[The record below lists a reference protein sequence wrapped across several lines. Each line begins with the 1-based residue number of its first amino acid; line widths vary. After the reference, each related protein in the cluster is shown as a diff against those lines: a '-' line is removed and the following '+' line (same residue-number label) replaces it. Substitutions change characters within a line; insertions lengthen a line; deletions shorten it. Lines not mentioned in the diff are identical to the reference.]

1 MTLKE
6 LAKVLDKS
14 TAADAEVRQE
24 TAKRDHCYDILCRGA
39 RSRKYADR
47 EVDVVYPIVFNGETA
62 PSLVIWVKRQERK

>member
-14 TAADAEVRQE
+14 TAANAEVRQE
-24 TAKRDHCYDILCRGA
+24 NAKHRYDILCRGA

-47 EVDVVYPIVFNGETA
+47 EVDVVYPVVFVGEVS
-62 PSLVIWVKRQERK
+62 PSLVIWVKCKERK